1 MRGRV
6 AWIVLIYHFKVTHL
20 LGVTDRSHGTVQ
32 LRLTAS
38 GNEAGILTAF
48 YLFF

>member
-1 MRGRV
+1 MDCIDLPFQG
-6 AWIVLIYHFKVTHL
+6 HL
-20 LGVTDRSHGTVQ
+20 LGVTDRSHGTAQ

-48 YLFF
+48 YLLF